1 MAGLLIVE
9 DEAIVALDL
18 ASQVQAIGH
27 QVLGIADNAADAIRL
42 ACEKLPDLVLMDVVI
57 KGDVD
62 GVQAAQVIQ
71 RDLQVPVIFLT
82 AYSDTRTVDRLTQIG
97 PFGYLTKPFLARELK
112 STIQLA
118 VYKGQIDANLR
129 ESQHWLMSALAS
141 VADGVIASD
150 EFGQVHFLNPAAER
164 LTGWSSADAE
174 GRLLRDVMRLA
185 GAALQSPATLLTK
198 AGDPV
203 PIEWTSKAILGVRG
217 HMLGEIVTMRERRPS

>member
-1 MAGLLIVE
+1 M
-9 DEAIVALDL
+9 
-18 ASQVQAIGH
+18 
-27 QVLGIADNAADAIRL
+27 
-42 ACEKLPDLVLMDVVI
+42 
-57 KGDVD
+57 
-62 GVQAAQVIQ
+62 IQ

-164 LTGWSSADAE
+164 LTGWDSADAE

-203 PIEWTSKAILGVRG
+203 PIEWTARAILGVRG
-217 HMLGEIVTMRERRPS
+217 RMLGEIVTMREQRPS